1 MKRALR
7 EIEAPLMFNYVE
19 GRVPPLA
26 AADFERLGFKVLSYP
41 VASTLA
47 YAHMMTAFARE
58 LKRSGTTRALEPA
71 MLDLPT
77 YEAFLGREH
86 YA

>member
-1 MKRALR
+1 M
-7 EIEAPLMFNYVE
+7 
-19 GRVPPLA
+19 
-26 AADFERLGFKVLSYP
+26 LSYP

-47 YAHMMTAFARE
+47 YAHMMAAFARE
-58 LKRSGTTRALEPA
+58 LKRSGTTRGLQAN
-71 MLDLPT
+71 MLDLPS